1 MVKYCVVKNE
11 PTYETERLI
20 LRPTTVDDAA
30 FVYEVMNTEGWL
42 KFIGDRN
49 VKSHEDA
56 AAYIKAKMRPQ
67 QERLGYSNNTV
78 IRKSDGVKIG
88 SCGIYDREGLEGVD
102 IGFAFLPQYGG
113 KGYAFEAAN
122 KVKELAF
129 GKFGLSIISGIT
141 VKENIKSQRLLEKLG
156 LKFIKMINLPDD
168 PVELMF
174 YQINK

>member
-1 MVKYCVVKNE
+1 MKNE

-20 LRPTTVDDAA
+20 IRPTTVEDAVFIQA
-30 FVYEVMNTEGWL
+30 VMNTEGWL

-49 VKSHEDA
+49 VKTETA
-56 AAYIKAKMRPQ
+56 AVEYIKARMRPQ

-78 IRKSDGVKIG
+78 IRKSDGAKIG
-88 SCGIYDREGLEGVD
+88 SCGLYDREGLEGVD

-113 KGYAFEAAN
+113 QGYAFEAAS

-156 LKFIKMINLPDD
+156 LKFIKMIQLPNDNE
-168 PVELMF
+168 ELMF
-174 YQINK
+174 YQITK